1 MREQEKMLTEKE
13 LGERLKNIRKMR
25 NISQFRMADMM
36 GTEQSTIAKFE
47 KGASYP
53 KVSTLYRYAEC
64 VGLTLS
70 DILAESPPAKKGM
83 LSPEEIG
90 ENIKK
95 WSALRG
101 MSIKGLAE
109 KAGLSRSSILNLRE
123 GRCISYMPTYQYI
136 AEALHG
142 LPTHGVH
149 VLCVRR
155 SS

>member
-1 MREQEKMLTEKE
+1 MLTEKE
-13 LGERLKNIRKMR
+13 LGERLKNIREVR
-25 NISQFRMADMM
+25 RISQFRLGEMVEC
-36 GTEQSTIAKFE
+36 GQGHIGKLE
-47 KGASYP
+47 KGEHYP
-53 KVSTLYRYAEC
+53 KLPTLYRISEALNIS
-64 VGLTLS
+64 VS

-136 AEALHG
+136 AEAL
-142 LPTHGVH
+142 GVT
-149 VLCVRR
+149 VGTLLGETG
-155 SS
+155 SAE

>member
-1 MREQEKMLTEKE
+1 MLTEKE
-13 LGERLKNIRKMR
+13 LGERLKNIREVR
-25 NISQFRMADMM
+25 RISQFRLGEMVEC
-36 GTEQSTIAKFE
+36 GQGHIGKLE
-47 KGASYP
+47 KGEHYP
-53 KVSTLYRYAEC
+53 KLPTLYRISEALNIS
-64 VGLTLS
+64 VS

-136 AEALHG
+136 AEAL
-142 LPTHGVH
+142 GVT
-149 VLCVRR
+149 VGTLLGEVQENE
-155 SS
+155 

>member
-1 MREQEKMLTEKE
+1 MLTEKE
-13 LGERLKNIRKMR
+13 LGDRLKNVRKMR

-36 GTEQSTIAKFE
+36 GTEQSFIAKLE

-53 KVSTLYRYAEC
+53 KVSMLYRYAEC

-70 DILAESPPAKKGM
+70 DILAESPPPAKKGM

-136 AEALHG
+136 AEAL
-142 LPTHGVH
+142 GVT
-149 VLCVRR
+149 VGTLLGETGGAE
-155 SS
+155 

>member
-1 MREQEKMLTEKE
+1 MLTEKE
-13 LGERLKNIRKMR
+13 LGERLKNIREVR
-25 NISQFRMADMM
+25 RISQFRLGEMVEC
-36 GTEQSTIAKFE
+36 GQGHIGKLE
-47 KGASYP
+47 KGEHYP
-53 KVSTLYRYAEC
+53 KLPTLYRISEALNIS
-64 VGLTLS
+64 VS

-136 AEALHG
+136 AEAL
-142 LPTHGVH
+142 GVT
-149 VLCVRR
+149 VGTLLGETGGAE
-155 SS
+155 

>member
-1 MREQEKMLTEKE
+1 MPQLQAACEASGL
-13 LGERLKNIRKMR
+13 
-25 NISQFRMADMM
+25 SQRVPA
-36 GTEQSTIAKFE
+36 
-47 KGASYP
+47 
-53 KVSTLYRYAEC
+53 
-64 VGLTLS
+64 LS

-136 AEALHG
+136 AEAL
-142 LPTHGVH
+142 GVT
-149 VLCVRR
+149 VGTLLGEVQENE
-155 SS
+155 

>member
-1 MREQEKMLTEKE
+1 MLTEKE
-13 LGERLKNIRKMR
+13 LGDRLKNVRKMR

-36 GTEQSTIAKFE
+36 GTEQSFIAKLE

-70 DILAESPPAKKGM
+70 DILAGSPPAKKGM

-136 AEALHG
+136 AEAL
-142 LPTHGVH
+142 GVT
-149 VLCVRR
+149 VGTLLGETGGAE
-155 SS
+155 

>member
-1 MREQEKMLTEKE
+1 MLTEKE
-13 LGERLKNIRKMR
+13 LGERLKNVRKMR

-36 GTEQSTIAKFE
+36 GTEQSFIAKLE

-123 GRCISYMPTYQYI
+123 RRCISYMPTYQYI
-136 AEALHG
+136 AEAL
-142 LPTHGVH
+142 GVT
-149 VLCVRR
+149 VGTLLGETGGAE
-155 SS
+155 

>member
-1 MREQEKMLTEKE
+1 MLTEKE

-64 VGLTLS
+64 VGLTL
-70 DILAESPPAKKGM
+70 
-83 LSPEEIG
+83 
-90 ENIKK
+90 
-95 WSALRG
+95 
-101 MSIKGLAE
+101 
-109 KAGLSRSSILNLRE
+109 
-123 GRCISYMPTYQYI
+123 
-136 AEALHG
+136 HG